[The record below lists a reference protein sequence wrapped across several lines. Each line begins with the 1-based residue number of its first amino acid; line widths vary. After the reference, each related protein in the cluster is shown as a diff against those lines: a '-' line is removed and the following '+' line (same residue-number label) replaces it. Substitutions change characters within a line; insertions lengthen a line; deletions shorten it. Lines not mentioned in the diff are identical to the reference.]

1 VRILARGARFTRVP
15 WVLVASTSV
24 SLTTTIRAGVREVRV
39 IGSLLAHRL
48 EQETGAAAD
57 PALVKKLA
65 VELYLASKREPNL
78 TRLDLPLAQLVRT
91 WLFRGILGRH
101 TPKGAE
107 KALSAAERLDL
118 RRVLATR
125 RTD

>member
-1 VRILARGARFTRVP
+1 M
-15 WVLVASTSV
+15 
-24 SLTTTIRAGVREVRV
+24 
-39 IGSLLAHRL
+39 
-48 EQETGAAAD
+48 
-57 PALVKKLA
+57 KKLA
-65 VELYLASKREPNL
+65 VELYLAPKRKPNL
-78 TRLDLPLAQLVRT
+78 TRLDLPLAQLVRM

-101 TPKGAE
+101 TRKGAE